1 MKWTYRIKNKIIASV
16 SLLSLC
22 VLVLI
27 SNYIDRNHTENVKN
41 TIGTLYED
49 RLIAE
54 GYIFKMSNEVFRI
67 KEVLQT
73 DWGKT
78 VKIDK
83 IGTLNTNISEK
94 NAAYQKTKLTAAEKS
109 KAAELTTTLNR
120 FMDTEIDQAQQKLK
134 AADEALAIL
143 NELSVIQL
151 EESKQIMNQ
160 AEKLYISGKN
170 SSEFVFAIII
180 IILLVLQAMV
190 FASKTLIPTNR
201 NMPHNLN

>member
-67 KEVLQT
+67 KEVLQA

-78 VKIDK
+78 D
-83 IGTLNTNISEK
+83 E
-94 NAAYQKTKLTAAEKS
+94 
-109 KAAELTTTLNR
+109 
-120 FMDTEIDQAQQKLK
+120 QQ
-134 AADEALAIL
+134 
-143 NELSVIQL
+143 V
-151 EESKQIMNQ
+151 
-160 AEKLYISGKN
+160 
-170 SSEFVFAIII
+170 
-180 IILLVLQAMV
+180 
-190 FASKTLIPTNR
+190 
-201 NMPHNLN
+201 